1 MMTTFSLP
9 SLCCIGVTGTNGKT
23 SCTWWL
29 AQLLQRLGKKTGLIG
44 TLGCGVWES
53 DKPLALQET
62 GYTTPDAPLLEKI
75 LKDFLQQGASH
86 VVMEV
91 SSHGLE
97 QGRTRAVTFS
107 SALFTNLSRDHLDYH
122 GSMECYGAAK
132 EKLFLQADLR
142 HAVINQDDVFGADLA
157 IRLRNKVSDLK
168 VITYSLHDKSADI
181 YTKDLHSDA
190 TGFTGVMCTPWGEAK
205 FQVPVTGDFNLANL
219 LGVTGILCAE
229 SFSLPLVIQGLQVVE
244 APPGRLEPVVVKG
257 SDVKLFVDF
266 AHTPDAL
273 EKALSVL
280 RKQTT
285 GKLWCVFGCGGNRDE
300 GKRPLMG
307 AVASRWADRCVVTS
321 DNPRSESPEH
331 IIQQIVAA
339 MNVEATVIQQDRQ
352 EAIQYAVQEA
362 RAGDLILV
370 AGKGHEKY
378 QESNGIKQPFDDVVQ
393 ARLSLESRAAGVYL

>member
-1 MMTTFSLP
+1 MMATFSLP

-23 SCTWWL
+23 SCAWWL
-29 AQLLQRLGKKTGLIG
+29 AQLLQRFGKKTGLVG
-44 TLGCGVWES
+44 TLGCGVWEN

-62 GYTTPDAPLLEKI
+62 GYTTPDAGLLEKI
-75 LKDFLQQGASH
+75 LKDFLEQGATH

-122 GSMECYGAAK
+122 GSMERYGAAK
-132 EKLFLQADLR
+132 EKLFFQAGLR
-142 HAVINQDDVFGADLA
+142 HAVINQDDAFGAELA
-157 IRLRNKVSDLK
+157 IRLRANITGLQ
-168 VITYSLHDKSADI
+168 VITYSLRDMTADI
-181 YTKDLHSDA
+181 HTKNLHCNEA
-190 TGFTGVMCTPWGEAK
+190 GFTGVIHTPWGAAD
-205 FQVPVTGDFNLANL
+205 FQTPVAGDFNLANL
-219 LGVTGILCAE
+219 LGVLGVLCAE
-229 SFSLPLVIQGLQVVE
+229 GFALSTVIKGLQPVQ
-244 APPGRLEPVVVKG
+244 APPGRLQSVVVEG

-273 EKALSVL
+273 EKVLSAL

-285 GKLWCVFGCGGNRDE
+285 GKLWCVFGCGGDRDE

-307 AVASRWADRCVVTS
+307 AVASRLADQCVVTS
-321 DNPRSESPEH
+321 DNPRSESPER

-339 MNVEATVIQQDRQ
+339 MNRQTTTVQENRQQ
-352 EAIQYAVQEA
+352 AIQYAIREA
-362 RAGDLILV
+362 QAGDVILV

-378 QESNGIKQPFDDVVQ
+378 QEVQGIKQPFDDVVQ
-393 ARLSLESRAAGVYL
+393 ARLALQSRAAGVGL